1 MVTMTYLFLT
11 LCLCLFGWWLNKST
25 LPARLAIS
33 RQFLMGIFAFKW
45 LIGML
50 YLWIHKYYFQK
61 SDTLHYLQEATLIGE
76 TFLEHPAYYIYSLLG
91 WSVDL
96 PDATVFTYPSSY
108 LFWKDLGTYVLVHW
122 HGFLHLFTGGSYLLH
137 LFFITLIG
145 WAASINFYRVFQSI
159 LSLHKHILLLCCFF
173 LPSLSFWTAGFHKD
187 VYVYYGL
194 SVFVLGLLEWQK
206 KNSWQVY
213 GKLVLGILVIGLM
226 RYYLLALLLPAAV
239 AYKVHCH
246 SQRAIW
252 SYASVYVCSV
262 LLGILLCEGLLGK
275 SVFELLSQRQLMF
288 LAEKGGSSIPDVVP
302 FEATFW
308 GVLSTLPMAV
318 LNILGRPF
326 LWDCNDVLQLM
337 ASLEI
342 LSFVVLLIFALSCK
356 KPAAQA
362 TNPLL
367 FFLLAYTVSNLVLV
381 GLLVYNI
388 GTLVRYRAISLG
400 ILSTLLTH
408 ILDVPSRSGNRPQK
422 QPAGQHHPTP
432 PFYTRNTSNSSISAT
447 KKNVNLAP

>member
-1 MVTMTYLFLT
+1 M
-11 LCLCLFGWWLNKST
+11 
-25 LPARLAIS
+25 
-33 RQFLMGIFAFKW
+33 
-45 LIGML
+45 
-50 YLWIHKYYFQK
+50 
-61 SDTLHYLQEATLIGE
+61 
-76 TFLEHPAYYIYSLLG
+76 
-91 WSVDL
+91 
-96 PDATVFTYPSSY
+96 
-108 LFWKDLGTYVLVHW
+108 
-122 HGFLHLFTGGSYLLH
+122 
-137 LFFITLIG
+137 
-145 WAASINFYRVFQSI
+145 
-159 LSLHKHILLLCCFF
+159 
-173 LPSLSFWTAGFHKD
+173 
-187 VYVYYGL
+187 
-194 SVFVLGLLEWQK
+194 
-206 KNSWQVY
+206 Y